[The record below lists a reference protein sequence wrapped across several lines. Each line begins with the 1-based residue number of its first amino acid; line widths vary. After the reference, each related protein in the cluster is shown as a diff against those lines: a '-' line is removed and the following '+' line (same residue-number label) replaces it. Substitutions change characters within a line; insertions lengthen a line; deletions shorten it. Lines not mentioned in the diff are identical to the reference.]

1 MWLKFFLLIAALVL
15 LFSLWQHKLPQDAI
29 MDFASGTTG
38 VDPQVLADAAGVDV
52 ETYSLARVGQSE
64 EGLSSDRAKT
74 AVMYAVKNH
83 AARSFKTITAVVTA
97 GSKKRSDYDAVNGY
111 YGRQGIHPY
120 CSSIAAPTAN
130 TLALAAAVMDGSAN
144 DETQGAQWFDNP
156 HTQDLLALAN
166 PKDATTGT
174 GYYTSAEIAARRIK
188 KGATLVTIDGVST
201 RFWA

>member
-1 MWLKFFLLIAALVL
+1 
-15 LFSLWQHKLPQDAI
+15 
-29 MDFASGTTG
+29 MDFASGSTY
-38 VDPQVLADAAGVDV
+38 VDPQTLADAAGVDL

-64 EGLSSDRAKT
+64 EGLSSDRAKI

-83 AARSFKTITAVVTA
+83 AAKQFKTITAVVTA
-97 GSKKRSDYDAVNGY
+97 GNKNRSDYDQVNGY

-130 TLALAAAVMDGSAN
+130 TLALAGSVIDGSAL

-156 HTQDLLALAN
+156 HTQDVLALAN
-166 PKDATTGT
+166 PKDVATGK
-174 GYYTSAEIAARRIK
+174 GYYTSEQIAARRIA
-188 KGATLVTIDGVST
+188 KGATLVTIDGIST